1 MADNENNGKI
11 TEETGDTDDRVCMK
25 DGKKPSVLKNAM
37 EMNERRRKE
46 ELEEESRRAER
57 LAEKERAQ
65 REEYSKQLAQDRI
78 QLMKLKQGVISDED
92 IPKEEV
98 EVKHYTI
105 WEKISNFCYHNKVY
119 IIMVIIVA
127 AIGGFLIFDLVTKVD
142 PDVAVMIIAEDDE
155 FYFRTNDIAALLEQ
169 YCEDFNGDKHIS
181 VRVSYLPAVVDE
193 NSNLYYSQSDQT
205 KLVAE
210 FMSCNSIIVIADRF
224 TCETVDIADGVLADM
239 REVYPD
245 DENAMELGYLLKNTN
260 FDEDIGYEDMPD
272 DFFIGF
278 RVPVEG
284 MGKMEKFQENY
295 DNALKLWDNYLNGNI
310 VNPAAEE
317 TEE

>member
-1 MADNENNGKI
+1 MA
-11 TEETGDTDDRVCMK
+11 
-25 DGKKPSVLKNAM
+25 L
-37 EMNERRRKE
+37 
-46 ELEEESRRAER
+46 
-57 LAEKERAQ
+57 
-65 REEYSKQLAQDRI
+65 
-78 QLMKLKQGVISDED
+78 
-92 IPKEEV
+92 
-98 EVKHYTI
+98 
-105 WEKISNFCYHNKVY
+105 
-119 IIMVIIVA
+119 IVA